1 MSGVSNNAAAARP
14 KPPVS
19 PPRRLGYT
27 PSMTAAP
34 GPIGRNI
41 PRREDRRFLT
51 GTARY
56 IDDLPIQG
64 ALHAR
69 FVRSPHAH
77 ARILDIDTAA
87 ASNLP
92 GVVAVVTGHDLAQWT
107 QPLRLAPPIEG
118 LHPVTIDSTHRQGP
132 LPRRPGRLRRRHHP
146 YRRGRRGGASACRV
160 RPLPAVTSMEAAL
173 ASDAPRVDDALPDNL
188 VSHQSVVTGDPD
200 RRFGEAYRIVEA
212 RFVQHRQT
220 HVPMEPRG
228 CCAVWDEGHQH
239 LTMHVGTQVPHPYR
253 TMLSGR
259 LGLTESQITVLC
271 PDIGGGFGQKI
282 TLYREELTVA
292 ALARA
297 LNRPV
302 RWREDRGENLLSSA
316 HAREQTAEVQAAVD
330 ADGRITALK
339 LRITEDFGAYCFYP
353 ANYLLRMTVLS
364 LTGPYRIADYAYD
377 MKVVLSNKCGAAP
390 MRAPMSIASWVMDGT
405 IEAVARALRC
415 DPIELRRR
423 NMLHASEFPWTMPAG
438 PVLEDVTPRETLE
451 AALASF
457 DVAAFRAR
465 QAADRARGV
474 YRGMGLCCVVEA
486 NTYGSAFYRAAGVP
500 GSGHEAGWVKVA
512 PTGAVDV
519 SVGLM
524 ASGQGYETA
533 LAQAAAEGLGVP
545 IDSVRLHLG
554 NTDVA
559 PYGMGSRG
567 ARGGTAGSSVL
578 LLAGQTLQRKICTI
592 AAALLGLNSGD
603 DLRLWEGRV
612 QRVIEGD
619 WQNAGLGLL
628 DIARVAY
635 MDPLRL
641 PEGVE
646 PGLEAHRA
654 YDPPPLTFSNATHV
668 CEVVVDAETGA
679 VRVERWIVAEDCGRV
694 LNPAIVAGQQHGA
707 VALGIAGVLQEQVA
721 YDANGQ
727 NVTGSFMD
735 YAMPVAETIPAI
747 TLISMHTP
755 SRRTLSGTKGMSE
768 GGVMG
773 AVGALPCA
781 VADALA
787 PFGVVVDRQPL
798 TPPAVRAMLDRAIAL
813 SPGSVGET

>member
-1 MSGVSNNAAAARP
+1 
-14 KPPVS
+14 
-19 PPRRLGYT
+19 
-27 PSMTAAP
+27 MTAAQ

-56 IDDLPIQG
+56 IDDFPVAG

-77 ARILDIDTAA
+77 ARILGIDTGAA
-87 ASNLP
+87 LAMP
-92 GVVAVVTGHDLAQWT
+92 GVVTIVTGHDLAQWT

-118 LHPVTIDSTHRQGP
+118 LHPVTMET
-132 LPRRPGRLRRRHHP
+132 LPTDKVRFHGDLV
-146 YRRGRRGGASACRV
+146 ACVVATERSIADDAVERV
-160 RPLPAVTSMEAAL
+160 QVAYQVLPAVIGIAQAL
-173 ASDAPRVDDALPDNL
+173 APGAPRVDDALPDNL
-188 VSHQSVVTGDPD
+188 VSHQTFCHGDPD
-200 RRFGEAYRIVEA
+200 RRFAAAHRVIEA
-212 RFVQHRQT
+212 RFGQHRQT

-228 CCAVWDEGHQH
+228 CRAEWDEGRQH

-253 TMLSGR
+253 TSLANR
-259 LGLTESQITVLC
+259 LGLTESQVTVLC

-282 TLYREELTVA
+282 PVFREDLAIA
-292 ALARA
+292 AVSRQLR
-297 LNRPV
+297 RPV
-302 RWREDRGENLLSSA
+302 RWREERGENLLA
-316 HAREQTAEVQAAVD
+316 ATHAREQTVQVRAAAE
-330 ADGRITALK
+330 ADGRIIALAVEMV
-339 LRITEDFGAYCFYP
+339 EDFGAYCLYP
-353 ANYLLRMTVLS
+353 ANYLLRMVAIA
-364 LTGPYRIADYAYD
+364 LTGPYRISDYAGD

-390 MRAPMSIASWVMDGT
+390 MRAPMSMASWVMDGT
-405 IEAVARALRC
+405 IEAVARELGL
-415 DPIELRRR
+415 DPIEVRRR
-423 NMLHASEFPWTMPAG
+423 NMLHASELPWTLPTG
-438 PVLEDVTPRETLE
+438 PVMEDVTPRETLD
-451 AALASF
+451 AALEAF
-457 DVAAFRAR
+457 DVPAFRVR
-465 QAADRARGV
+465 QAADRARGI
-474 YRGMGLCCVVEA
+474 YRGMGVCCVVES
-486 NTYGSAFYRAAGVP
+486 NTYGSAFYRAAGIP

-533 LAQAAAEGLGVP
+533 LAQAAAEGLGAP
-545 IDSVRLHLG
+545 IDSVRVHLG

-578 LLAGQTLQRKICTI
+578 LLAGQTLQRKVCAI
-592 AAALLGLNSGD
+592 AAAVLGLNSGD
-603 DLRLWEGRV
+603 ELRLWDGRV

-619 WQNAGLGLL
+619 WQDAGLGLL
-628 DIARVAY
+628 DVARIAY

-641 PEGVE
+641 PEGME

-668 CEVVVDAETGA
+668 CEVAVDAETGA

-707 VALGIAGVLQEQVA
+707 VALGIAGVLQERVV
-721 YDANGQ
+721 YDDSGQ

-735 YAMPVAETIPAI
+735 YAMAVAETIPPI
-747 TLISMHTP
+747 TLIPMHTP
-755 SRRTLSGTKGMSE
+755 SKRTLSGTKGMSE

-773 AVGALPCA
+773 AVGALPSA
-781 VADALA
+781 VEDALA
-787 PFGVVVDRQPL
+787 PFGVVVQQQPL
-798 TPPAVRAMLDRAIAL
+798 TAPAVLRMLTKAREGSGERHRPEDR
-813 SPGSVGET
+813 

>member
-1 MSGVSNNAAAARP
+1 
-14 KPPVS
+14 
-19 PPRRLGYT
+19 
-27 PSMTAAP
+27 MTDAS

-56 IDDLPIQG
+56 IDDLPVAG

-77 ARILDIDTAA
+77 ARILGIDTSAA
-87 ASNLP
+87 RALP
-92 GVVAVVTGHDLAQWT
+92 GVVAIATGHDLAQWT
-107 QPLRLAPPIEG
+107 QALRLAPAIEG
-118 LHPVTIDSTHRQGP
+118 LHPVTIETLPTTKVRFHGDPVACIVATSRTAADDAAELVAVEYDP
-132 LPRRPGRLRRRHHP
+132 LPP
-146 YRRGRRGGASACRV
+146 
-160 RPLPAVTSMEAAL
+160 VTSMEAAL
-173 ASDAPRVDDALPDNL
+173 APDAPRVDDALPGNL
-188 VSHQSVVTGDPD
+188 VSHQSVICGDPQ
-200 RRFGEAYRIVEA
+200 RRFAEAHRIVEA

-228 CCAVWDEGHQH
+228 CCAVWDAGREH

-253 TMLSGR
+253 TMLAAR
-259 LGLTESQITVLC
+259 LGLSESQITVLC

-302 RWREDRGENLLSSA
+302 RWREDRGENLLAAA
-316 HAREQTAEVQAAVD
+316 HAREQSAEVRAAVD
-330 ADGRITALK
+330 ADGRITALD
-339 LRITEDFGAYCFYP
+339 LRVIEDFGAYCFYP

-390 MRAPMSIASWVMDGT
+390 MRAPMSMASWVMDGT
-405 IEAVARALRC
+405 IEAVARELGL
-415 DPIELRRR
+415 DPIEVRRR
-423 NMLHASEFPWTMPAG
+423 NMLHASELPWTMPAG
-438 PVLEDVTPRETLE
+438 PVLEDVTLRETFA
-451 AALASF
+451 AALDAF
-457 DVAAFRAR
+457 DVPGFRAR
-465 QAADRARGV
+465 QAADRARGI
-474 YRGMGLCCVVEA
+474 YRGMGLCCVVES
-486 NTYGSAFYRAAGVP
+486 NTYGSAFYRAAGIP

-545 IDSVRLHLG
+545 IDSVRVHLG

-578 LLAGQTLQRKICTI
+578 LLAGQTLQRKVCAI
-592 AAALLGLNSGD
+592 AASLLGLNSGD

-619 WQNAGLGLL
+619 WQDTGIGLL

-654 YDPPPLTFSNATHV
+654 YDPPPLTFSNATHA
-668 CEVVVDAETGA
+668 CEVVVDVETGA
-679 VRVERWIVAEDCGRV
+679 VQVERWIVAEDCGRV

-707 VALGIAGVLQEQVA
+707 VALGIAGVLQEHVV
-721 YDANGQ
+721 YDENGQ

-735 YAMPVAETIPAI
+735 YAMPVAAAIPPI
-747 TLISMHTP
+747 TLIPMHTP
-755 SRRTLSGTKGMSE
+755 STRTLSGTKGMSE

-773 AVGALPCA
+773 AVGALPSA

-798 TPPAVRAMLDRAIAL
+798 TPAAVLGMLANAQAA
-813 SPGSVGET
+813 SNP

>member
-1 MSGVSNNAAAARP
+1 M
-14 KPPVS
+14 VS
-19 PPRRLGYT
+19 PVRRLGYT
-27 PSMTAAP
+27 RLMPDAS

-56 IDDLPIQG
+56 TDDLPIAG

-77 ARILDIDTAA
+77 ARILRIDTEAA
-87 ASNLP
+87 RALP
-92 GVVAVVTGHDLAQWT
+92 GVAAIVTGHDLVQWT
-107 QPLRLAPPIEG
+107 QPLRLAPAIEG
-118 LHPVTIDSTHRQGP
+118 LHPVTIETLPTTKVRFHGDPVACIVATGRAAADDAAELMRVDYDP
-132 LPRRPGRLRRRHHP
+132 LPP
-146 YRRGRRGGASACRV
+146 
-160 RPLPAVTSMEAAL
+160 VTCMKAAL
-173 ASDAPRVDDALPDNL
+173 APGAPRVDEALPDNL
-188 VSHQSVVTGDPD
+188 VSHQSVTCGDPQ
-200 RRFGEAYRIVEA
+200 RRFAEAHRIVEA

-228 CCAVWDEGHQH
+228 CCAIWDEGRQH

-253 TMLSGR
+253 TMLSAR
-259 LGLTESQITVLC
+259 LGLSESQITVHC

-302 RWREDRGENLLSSA
+302 RWREDRGENLLSAA
-316 HAREQTAEVQAAVD
+316 HAREQTAQVRAAVD
-330 ADGRITALK
+330 ADGRITALD
-339 LRITEDFGAYCFYP
+339 LHIIEDFGAYCFYP

-364 LTGPYRIADYAYD
+364 LTGPYRIADYAFD
-377 MKVVLSNKCGAAP
+377 MKVVLSTKCGAAP
-390 MRAPMSIASWVMDGT
+390 MRAPMSMASWVMDGT
-405 IEAVARALRC
+405 IEAVARDLHL
-415 DPIELRRR
+415 DPIEVRRR
-423 NMLHASEFPWTMPAG
+423 NMLYPSELPWTMPAG
-438 PVLEDVTPRETLE
+438 PVLEDVTPYETFE
-451 AALASF
+451 AALNAF
-457 DVAAFRAR
+457 DVPGFRAR
-465 QAADRARGV
+465 QASDRARGI
-474 YRGMGLCCVVEA
+474 YRGMGVCCVVES
-486 NTYGSAFYRAAGVP
+486 NTYGSAFYRAAGIP

-545 IDSVRLHLG
+545 IDSVRVHLG

-578 LLAGQTLQRKICTI
+578 LLSGQTLQRKICTI
-592 AAALLGLNSGD
+592 AASLLGLNSGD

-619 WQNAGLGLL
+619 WQDVGLGLL

-641 PEGVE
+641 PEGIE

-654 YDPPPLTFSNATHV
+654 YDPPPLTFSNAAHV
-668 CEVVVDAETGA
+668 CEVLVDPETGA
-679 VRVERWIVAEDCGRV
+679 VQVERWIVAEDCGRV

-707 VALGIAGVLQEQVA
+707 VALGIAGVLQEQVV
-721 YDANGQ
+721 YDENGQ

-735 YAMPVAETIPAI
+735 YAMPVAATIPPI
-747 TLISMHTP
+747 TLIPMHTP
-755 SRRTLSGTKGMSE
+755 SKRTLSGTKGMSE

-773 AVGALPCA
+773 AVGALPSA

-787 PFGVVVDRQPL
+787 PFGVVVECQPL
-798 TPPAVRAMLDRAIAL
+798 APEAVSEMVRNALQSAIREA
-813 SPGSVGET
+813 

>member
-1 MSGVSNNAAAARP
+1 
-14 KPPVS
+14 
-19 PPRRLGYT
+19 
-27 PSMTAAP
+27 MTDAP
-34 GPIGRNI
+34 GPIGRKI
-41 PRREDRRFLT
+41 LRREDRRFLT

-56 IDDLPIQG
+56 IDDLPIAG

-77 ARILDIDTAA
+77 AGILGIDADAA
-87 ASNLP
+87 RALP
-92 GVVAVVTGHDLAQWT
+92 GVVAIVTGGELAQWT
-107 QPLRLAPPIEG
+107 QPLRLAPAIEG
-118 LHPVTIDSTHRQGP
+118 LHPVTVET
-132 LPRRPGRLRRRHHP
+132 LPTAKVRFHGDPV
-146 YRRGRRGGASACRV
+146 ACIVATSRAAADDAAEFVRV
-160 RPLPAVTSMEAAL
+160 DYEPLPAVTGMAAAL
-173 ASDAPRVDDALPDNL
+173 APGAPRVDDALPDNL
-188 VSHQSVVTGDPD
+188 VSHQSVVCGDPQ
-200 RRFGEAYRIVEA
+200 RRFAEAHRVVEA

-228 CCAVWDEGHQH
+228 CCAVWDEGRRH

-253 TMLSGR
+253 TMLSAR
-259 LGLTESQITVLC
+259 LGLSESQITVLC

-302 RWREDRGENLLSSA
+302 RWREDRGENLMASA
-316 HAREQTAEVQAAVD
+316 HAREQTAEVRAAVD
-330 ADGRITALK
+330 ADGRIAALD
-339 LRITEDFGAYCFYP
+339 LRIIEDFGAYCFYP

-364 LTGPYRIADYAYD
+364 LTGPYRITDYAYD

-390 MRAPMSIASWVMDGT
+390 MRAPMSMASWVMDGT
-405 IEAVARALRC
+405 IEAVARELGL
-415 DPIELRRR
+415 DPIDVRRR
-423 NMLHASEFPWTMPAG
+423 NMLHPGELPWTMPAG
-438 PVLEDVTPRETLE
+438 PVLEDVTLRETFE
-451 AALASF
+451 AALEAF
-457 DVAAFRAR
+457 DVPGFRAR

-474 YRGMGLCCVVEA
+474 YRGMGVCCVVES
-486 NTYGSAFYRAAGVP
+486 NTYGSAFYRSAGIP

-545 IDSVRLHLG
+545 IDSVRVHLG

-578 LLAGQTLQRKICTI
+578 LLAGQTLQQKMCAI
-592 AAALLGLNSGD
+592 AASLLGLNSGD
-603 DLRLWEGRV
+603 ELRLWEGRV
-612 QRVIEGD
+612 QRVLEGD
-619 WQNAGLGLL
+619 WQDAGLGLL

-679 VRVERWIVAEDCGRV
+679 VQVERWIVAEDCGRV

-707 VALGIAGVLQEQVA
+707 VALGIAGVLQEQVV

-735 YAMPVAETIPAI
+735 YAMPVAATIPPV
-747 TLISMHTP
+747 TLIPMHTP
-755 SRRTLSGTKGMSE
+755 SKRTLSGTKGMSE

-773 AVGALPCA
+773 AVGALPSA

-798 TPPAVRAMLDRAIAL
+798 TAAAVLGMIAAMRN
-813 SPGSVGET
+813 V

>member
-1 MSGVSNNAAAARP
+1 MN
-14 KPPVS
+14 
-19 PPRRLGYT
+19 T
-27 PSMTAAP
+27 EQ

-51 GTARY
+51 GTARF
-56 IDDLPIQG
+56 IDDLAISG

-77 ARILDIDTAA
+77 ARIVAIDAEAA
-87 ASNLP
+87 RAMA
-92 GVVAVVTGHDLAQWT
+92 GVVMVATGHDLAQWT
-107 QPLRLAPPIEG
+107 QKLRLAPPIEG
-118 LHPVTIDSTHRQGP
+118 LCPVTVETLPTAKVRFHGDLVACVVATDRAAAEDAAERVRVDYAP
-132 LPRRPGRLRRRHHP
+132 LPH
-146 YRRGRRGGASACRV
+146 
-160 RPLPAVTSMEAAL
+160 VTDIDAAL
-173 ASDAPRVDDALPDNL
+173 APGAPLVDDALPDNL
-188 VSHQSVVTGDPD
+188 VSHQSFSHGDPE
-200 RRFGEAYRIVEA
+200 RRFAEAHRIVEA

-220 HVPMEPRG
+220 HAPMEPRG
-228 CCAVWDEGHQH
+228 CCAVWDEGRQH

-253 TMLSGR
+253 TALAMR
-259 LGLTESQITVLC
+259 LGLSESQVTVIC

-282 TLYREELTVA
+282 IPFREDVTIA

-297 LNRPV
+297 LRRPV
-302 RWREDRGENLLSSA
+302 RWREERGENLMAAA
-316 HAREQTAEVQAAVD
+316 HAREQTVEARAAAD
-330 ADGRITALK
+330 ATGRITALA
-339 LRITEDFGAYCFYP
+339 LRMTEDFGAYCFYP
-353 ANYLLRMTVLS
+353 ANYLLRMVMLA
-364 LTGPYRIADYAYD
+364 LTGPYRIADYAGD
-377 MKVVLSNKCGAAP
+377 MRVVLTNKCGAAP
-390 MRAPMSIASWVMDGT
+390 MRAPMAMASWVMDGT
-405 IEAVARALRC
+405 LEAVARALGL
-415 DPIELRRR
+415 DPIEVRRR
-423 NMLHASEFPWTMPAG
+423 NMLSAAELPWTLPTG
-438 PVLEDVTPRETLE
+438 PVLEDVTPRETLD
-451 AALASF
+451 AALAAF
-457 DVAAFRAR
+457 DVPAFRLR

-474 YRGMGLCCVVEA
+474 YRGMGLCCVVEST
-486 NTYGSAFYRAAGVP
+486 TYGSAFYRAAGIP

-512 PTGAVDV
+512 PSGAVDV

-524 ASGQGYETA
+524 GSGQGYETA

-545 IDSVRLHLG
+545 IDAVRLHLG

-578 LLAGQTLQRKICTI
+578 LLAGGALQRKMCAI

-612 QRVIEGD
+612 QRMIGGD
-619 WQNAGLGLL
+619 WTDAGLGVL

-641 PEGVE
+641 PEGME

-668 CEVVVDAETGA
+668 CEAVVDVETGL

-707 VALGIAGVLQEQVA
+707 VALGIAGVLQEQVV
-721 YDANGQ
+721 YDENGQ

-735 YAMPVAETIPAI
+735 YAMPVAALIPPI
-747 TLISMHTP
+747 TLIPMHTP

-773 AVGALPCA
+773 AVGALPSA

-787 PFGVVVDRQPL
+787 PFGVVVERQPL
-798 TPPAVRAMLDRAIAL
+798 TAPAVRGLVVRA
-813 SPGSVGET
+813 G

>member
-1 MSGVSNNAAAARP
+1 
-14 KPPVS
+14 
-19 PPRRLGYT
+19 
-27 PSMTAAP
+27 MTDAP
-34 GPIGRNI
+34 GPIGRKI
-41 PRREDRRFLT
+41 LRREDRRFLT

-56 IDDLPIQG
+56 IDDLPIAG

-77 ARILDIDTAA
+77 AGILGIDADAA
-87 ASNLP
+87 RALP
-92 GVVAVVTGHDLAQWT
+92 GVVAIVTGGELAQWT
-107 QPLRLAPPIEG
+107 QPLRLAPAIEG
-118 LHPVTIDSTHRQGP
+118 LHPVTVET
-132 LPRRPGRLRRRHHP
+132 LPTAKVRFHGDPV
-146 YRRGRRGGASACRV
+146 ACIVATSRAAADDAAELVRV
-160 RPLPAVTSMEAAL
+160 DYEPLPAVTGMAAAL
-173 ASDAPRVDDALPDNL
+173 APGAPRVDDALPDNL
-188 VSHQSVVTGDPD
+188 VSHQSVVCGDPQ
-200 RRFGEAYRIVEA
+200 RRFAEAHRVVEA

-228 CCAVWDEGHQH
+228 CCAVWDEGRRH

-253 TMLSGR
+253 TMLSAR
-259 LGLTESQITVLC
+259 LGLSESQITVLC

-302 RWREDRGENLLSSA
+302 RWREDRGENLMASA
-316 HAREQTAEVQAAVD
+316 HAREQTAEVRAAVD
-330 ADGRITALK
+330 ADGRIAALD
-339 LRITEDFGAYCFYP
+339 LRIIEDFGAYCFYP

-364 LTGPYRIADYAYD
+364 LTGPYRITDYAYD

-390 MRAPMSIASWVMDGT
+390 MRAPMSMASWVMDGT
-405 IEAVARALRC
+405 IEAVARELGL
-415 DPIELRRR
+415 DPIDVRRR
-423 NMLHASEFPWTMPAG
+423 NMLHPGELPWTMPAG
-438 PVLEDVTPRETLE
+438 PVLEDVTLRETFE
-451 AALASF
+451 AALEAF
-457 DVAAFRAR
+457 DVPGFRAR

-474 YRGMGLCCVVEA
+474 YRGMGVCCVVES
-486 NTYGSAFYRAAGVP
+486 NTYGSAFYRSAGIP

-545 IDSVRLHLG
+545 IDSVRVHLG

-578 LLAGQTLQRKICTI
+578 LLAGQTLQQKMCAI
-592 AAALLGLNSGD
+592 AASLLGLNSGD
-603 DLRLWEGRV
+603 ELRLWEGRV
-612 QRVIEGD
+612 QRVLEGD
-619 WQNAGLGLL
+619 WQDAGLGLL

-654 YDPPPLTFSNATHV
+654 YDPPPLTFSNATHA

-679 VRVERWIVAEDCGRV
+679 VQVERWIVAEDCGRV

-707 VALGIAGVLQEQVA
+707 VALGIAGVLQEQVV

-735 YAMPVAETIPAI
+735 YAMPVAATIPPV
-747 TLISMHTP
+747 TLIPMHTP
-755 SRRTLSGTKGMSE
+755 SKRTLSGTKGMSE

-773 AVGALPCA
+773 AVGALPSA

-798 TPPAVRAMLDRAIAL
+798 TAAAVLGMIAAMRN
-813 SPGSVGET
+813 V

>member
-1 MSGVSNNAAAARP
+1 
-14 KPPVS
+14 
-19 PPRRLGYT
+19 
-27 PSMTAAP
+27 MTDP
-34 GPIGRNI
+34 QGPIGRDI

-56 IDDLPIQG
+56 MDDLAIAG

-77 ARILDIDTAA
+77 ARITGIDATAA
-87 ASNLP
+87 SALP
-92 GVVAVVTGHDLAQWT
+92 GVVAVVTGQDLAHLT
-107 QPLRLAPPIEG
+107 NALRLAPAIEG
-118 LHPVTIDSTHRQGP
+118 LRPVTIET
-132 LPRRPGRLRRRHHP
+132 LPTTKVRFHGDPV
-146 YRRGRRGGASACRV
+146 ACVVATSRTAADDAAELV
-160 RPLPAVTSMEAAL
+160 QVGYDVLPPVTGISEAL
-173 ASDAPRVDDALPDNL
+173 APGAPTVDDDVPGNM
-188 VSHQSVVTGDPD
+188 VSHQSVVNGDPD
-200 RRFGEAYRIVEA
+200 ARFAAAHRIIEA

-220 HVPMEPRG
+220 HAPMEPRG
-228 CCAVWDEGHQH
+228 CCAVWDEGRQH

-253 TMLSGR
+253 TSLATR
-259 LGLTESQITVLC
+259 LGLSESQVTILC

-282 TLYREELTVA
+282 ALYREELTIA
-292 ALARA
+292 ALSRA

-302 RWREDRGENLLSSA
+302 RWREERGENLLSAA

-330 ADGRITALK
+330 ADGRIAAMR
-339 LRITEDFGAYCFYP
+339 LRVVEDFGAYCFYP
-353 ANYLLRMTVLS
+353 ANYLLRMTVIAIP
-364 LTGPYRIADYAYD
+364 GPYRFTDYAYD
-377 MKVVLSNKCGAAP
+377 MTVVLSNKCGAAP
-390 MRAPMSIASWVMDGT
+390 MRAPMSIASWVMEGT
-405 IEAVARALRC
+405 IEAVARELGL
-415 DPIELRRR
+415 DPVDVRRR
-423 NMLHASEFPWTMPAG
+423 NMLTAAELPWTMAAG
-438 PVLEDVTPRETLE
+438 PVLEDVTPRETLD
-451 AALASF
+451 AALAAF
-457 DVAAFRAR
+457 DMPAFRTR

-486 NTYGSAFYRAAGVP
+486 NTYGSAFYRASGIP

-524 ASGQGYETA
+524 GSGQGYETA
-533 LAQAAAEGLGVP
+533 LAQAAAEGLGVA
-545 IDSVRLHLG
+545 IDSVRVHLG
-554 NTDVA
+554 NTDIA

-578 LLAGQTLQRKICTI
+578 LLAGQTLQRKMCAI

-612 QRVIEGD
+612 QRVIEGA
-619 WQNAGLGLL
+619 WQDAGLGLL

-641 PEGVE
+641 PEGME

-668 CEVVVDAETGA
+668 CEVVVDVETGE

-707 VALGIAGVLQEQVA
+707 VALGIAGVLQEHVV

-735 YAMPVAETIPAI
+735 YAMPVAAMIPPI
-747 TLISMHTP
+747 TLIHMHTP
-755 SRRTLSGTKGMSE
+755 SKRTLSGTKGMSE

-773 AVGALPCA
+773 AVGALPSA

-787 PFGVVVDRQPL
+787 PFGVVVQQQPL
-798 TPPAVRAMLDRAIAL
+798 TPAAVRAMLEVR
-813 SPGSVGET
+813 GV

>member
-1 MSGVSNNAAAARP
+1 G
-14 KPPVS
+14 
-19 PPRRLGYT
+19 LGYT
-27 PSMTAAP
+27 AAMTDAP
-34 GPIGRNI
+34 GPIGRKI
-41 PRREDRRFLT
+41 LRREDRRFLT

-56 IDDLPIQG
+56 IDDLPIAG

-77 ARILDIDTAA
+77 AGILGIDADAA
-87 ASNLP
+87 RALP
-92 GVVAVVTGHDLAQWT
+92 GVVAIVTGGELAQWT
-107 QPLRLAPPIEG
+107 QPLRLAPAIEG
-118 LHPVTIDSTHRQGP
+118 LHPVTVET
-132 LPRRPGRLRRRHHP
+132 LPTAKVRFHGDPV
-146 YRRGRRGGASACRV
+146 ACIVATSRAAADDAAELVRV
-160 RPLPAVTSMEAAL
+160 DYEPLPAVTGMAAAL
-173 ASDAPRVDDALPDNL
+173 APGAPRVDDALPDNL
-188 VSHQSVVTGDPD
+188 VSHQSVVCGDPQ
-200 RRFGEAYRIVEA
+200 RRFAEAHRVVEA

-228 CCAVWDEGHQH
+228 CCAVWDEGRRH

-253 TMLSGR
+253 TMLSAR
-259 LGLTESQITVLC
+259 LGLSESQITVLC

-302 RWREDRGENLLSSA
+302 RWREDRGENLMASA
-316 HAREQTAEVQAAVD
+316 HAREQTAEVRAAVD
-330 ADGRITALK
+330 ADGRIAALD
-339 LRITEDFGAYCFYP
+339 LRIIEDFGAYCFYP

-364 LTGPYRIADYAYD
+364 LTGPYRITDYAYD

-390 MRAPMSIASWVMDGT
+390 MRAPMSMASWVMDGT
-405 IEAVARALRC
+405 IEAVARELGL
-415 DPIELRRR
+415 DPIDVRRR
-423 NMLHASEFPWTMPAG
+423 NMLHPGELPWTMPAG
-438 PVLEDVTPRETLE
+438 PVLEDVTLRETFE
-451 AALASF
+451 AALEAF
-457 DVAAFRAR
+457 DVPGFRAR

-474 YRGMGLCCVVEA
+474 YRGMGVCCVVES
-486 NTYGSAFYRAAGVP
+486 NTYGSAFYRSAGIP

-545 IDSVRLHLG
+545 IDSVRVHLG

-578 LLAGQTLQRKICTI
+578 LLAGQTLQRKMCAI
-592 AAALLGLNSGD
+592 AASLLGLNSGD
-603 DLRLWEGRV
+603 ELRLWEGRV
-612 QRVIEGD
+612 QRVLEGD
-619 WQNAGLGLL
+619 WQDAGLGLL

-654 YDPPPLTFSNATHV
+654 YDPPPLTFSNATHA

-679 VRVERWIVAEDCGRV
+679 VQVERWIVAEDCGRV

-707 VALGIAGVLQEQVA
+707 VALGIAGVLQEQVV
-721 YDANGQ
+721 YDATGQ

-735 YAMPVAETIPAI
+735 YAMPVAATIPPV
-747 TLISMHTP
+747 TLIPMHTP
-755 SRRTLSGTKGMSE
+755 SKRTLSGTKGMSE

-773 AVGALPCA
+773 AVGALPSA

-798 TPPAVRAMLDRAIAL
+798 TAAAVLGMIAAMRN
-813 SPGSVGET
+813 V